1 MINNKIKENKLDI
14 RNLYEVTINH
24 SISPR
29 KIVADSLQ
37 DVLEAI
43 TDELN
48 LAESTLHITGIVEVS
63 NAITILEK
71 K

>member
-24 SISPR
+24 STSPR
-29 KIVADSLQ
+29 RIVADSLQ